1 MGVAGLGYWADGE
14 REWLVEQWRRGA
26 LVGAALAAFNNLH
39 PRDASGRFAAKL
51 ADAVLAD
58 VAQRRKPRAPRKA
71 AGSRRPAKK
80 PTPTT
85 TVPPPLPEL
94 TGWRPN
100 WWLDVTADTDP
111 DRPVPVRD
119 LEIGMAWSSVT
130 VRSGTIHRRNGVSV
144 LVDDAATSDMVPTD
158 KVVREFFAQH
168 REFMATTARAG
179 EFQRGYA
186 WVAARNPSDA
196 EWAVR
201 YNLPD
206 FRATASAGHGG
217 VTFMW
222 GRADPVFGPGGD
234 RYTLRH
240 EFGHHVDHGLRT
252 QPDLSHLGSDTAAWN
267 SAARRDSAG
276 YRLSSVVDYTPY
288 GGLRTPGLYP
298 DPTRLFPD
306 GVTDYGR
313 SSPAEDFAESVEL
326 YLAEGRIG
334 TGRLNPGAP
343 RTRIYFRDLFPAR
356 AAILDQIFPDV
367 AARQQNLPRTPV

>member
-1 MGVAGLGYWADGE
+1 MGYWGGDDDHDD
-14 REWLVEQWRRGA
+14 WLAEQWRRGA
-26 LVGAALAAFNNLH
+26 LTGAVLALFNDKH
-39 PRDASGRFAAKL
+39 PRDAMGRFAAKL
-51 ADAVLAD
+51 ADTVLDD
-58 VAQRRKPRAPRKA
+58 VAQHRKPPRAPRKA
-71 AGSRRPAKK
+71 PARHRRPAKK
-80 PTPTT
+80 ATPAETP
-85 TVPPPLPEL
+85 PPPLPVL

-111 DRPVPVRD
+111 DRPVPVRN
-119 LEIGMAWSSVT
+119 LEIGTSDMVA
-130 VRSGTIHRRNGVSV
+130 VRSGTIHRRGGVVV
-144 LVDDAATSDMVPTD
+144 LVDDDATGDMVSAE

-168 REFMATTARAG
+168 REFMATTAQAG

-186 WVAARNPSDA
+186 WLAAQNPSDA

-240 EFGHHVDHGLRT
+240 EFGHHVDHGLRDL
-252 QPDLSHLGSDTAAWN
+252 PDLSHLGSDSPAWAG
-267 SAARRDSAG
+267 AARRDSAG
-276 YRLSSVVDYTPY
+276 YRLSSVVGYTPY
-288 GGLRTPGLYP
+288 GGLRTPELYP

-334 TGRLNPGAP
+334 TASLTPGAP
-343 RTRIYFRDLFPAR
+343 RTRVYFRDLFPAR
-356 AAILDQIFPDV
+356 AAILDRIFPDV